1 MFHPKLLDDK
11 QNWCGGNGAMISID
25 WKGDIY
31 PCIRYMESSLGD
43 QVEPIIIG
51 NIKDGIMVNAKC
63 RNCINRL
70 CEVDRIS

>member
-1 MFHPKLLDDK
+1 MYSKVIEHESILQKLENKIYISMFEEQMFHPKDINDT

-43 QVEPIIIG
+43 
-51 NIKDGIMVNAKC
+51 
-63 RNCINRL
+63 
-70 CEVDRIS
+70 